1 MYLLILFKRTCLYT
15 QKCLLIVGFP
25 RGSDGKESACNVGD
39 LSSTPGLGRSSGEG
53 NDNPL
58 QDFCL
63 ENSLDRGAWYTTV
76 HGVTKNRTR
85 LSDYH
90 SHSAKLRM
98 QCIFRRERER
108 ERKEGRRILEE
119 DRTNCYIYLGLQIN
133 LPTQK
138 SK

>member
-1 MYLLILFKRTCLYT
+1 MVREM
-15 QKCLLIVGFP
+15 GG
-25 RGSDGKESACNVGD
+25 GSDGRESACNVGD
-39 LSSTPGLGRSSGEG
+39 LGSTPGLGRSPGGEG
-53 NDNPL
+53 L
-58 QDFCL
+58 AIHSSIL
-63 ENSLDRGAWYTTV
+63 TWRIAMDRRAWQATV

-133 LPTQK
+133 LPT
-138 SK
+138 